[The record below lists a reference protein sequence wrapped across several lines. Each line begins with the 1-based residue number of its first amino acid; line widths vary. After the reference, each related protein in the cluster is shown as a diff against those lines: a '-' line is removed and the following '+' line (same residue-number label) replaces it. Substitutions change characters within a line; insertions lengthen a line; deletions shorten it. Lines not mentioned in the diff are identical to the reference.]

1 MTITYIDSG
10 VLVAASR
17 GIDELSNLAISNITA
32 AERELASSPFIKLEV
47 LSKANY
53 SRQTEEIEFYKTF
66 FKAVKYWAEDL
77 EKVIQN
83 GYTIS
88 CQYGLAAM
96 DALHLAAAISVGA
109 EEFITTE
116 NPTKPMYRV
125 TEIKVISLFES

>member
-17 GIDELSNLAISNITA
+17 GVEELSEQAISTITA
-32 AERELASSPFIKLEV
+32 NDRELASSSFIKLEV

-53 SRQTEEIEFYKTF
+53 SRQTEEIEFYETF
-66 FKAVKYWAEDL
+66 FNAVKYWADDL
-77 EKVIQN
+77 EKVIQD

-96 DALHLAAAISVGA
+96 DALHLAAALSVGA

-116 NPTKPMYRV
+116 NPTKPMYRI

>member
-10 VLVAASR
+10 ILVAASR
-17 GIDELSNLAISNITA
+17 GLEDLSDLAISTLA
-32 AERELASSPFIKLEV
+32 SPDRELASSSFIKLEV
-47 LSKANY
+47 LSRANY

-66 FKAVKYWAEDL
+66 FSAVKYWASDL
-77 EKVIQN
+77 EKVIED

-116 NPTKPMYRV
+116 KPTKPMYRV
-125 TEIKVISLFES
+125 TDIKVISLFEN

>member
-17 GIDELSNLAISNITA
+17 GVDELSEHAISTLA
-32 AERELASSPFIKLEV
+32 SPERELASSSFIKLEV

-66 FKAVKYWAEDL
+66 FSAVKYWADDL
-77 EKVIQN
+77 EKVIKDS
-83 GYTIS
+83 YTIS

-96 DALHLAAAISVGA
+96 DALHLASAISVGA

-116 NPTKPMYRV
+116 NPTKPMYRI
-125 TEIKVISLFES
+125 TEIKVISLFEN